1 MTHTSWA
8 VFEKAEPDFAAAVQA
23 RFAQYPHHVLAT
35 LRKDGSPRVT
45 GLNVD
50 IRGGELWL
58 GMMAGSM
65 KARDLQRDPRFALH
79 TNPGEGETMP
89 DGDVRISGR
98 AVELVDPPELHRYAE
113 ETETPHPFH
122 LFYADLTEVV
132 HIGIEGDDLVVRTW
146 LPDHSLRTQRR
157 GTDDEP
163 PREDPAPEDEPGG
176 GGLPRSGAAP
186 GA

>member
-1 MTHTSWA
+1 MTTNNWA
-8 VFEKAEPDFAAAVQA
+8 AFEKAEPEFAEAVRA
-23 RFAQYPHHVLAT
+23 RFAQYPHHVLGT
-35 LRKDGSPRVT
+35 LRKDGSPRLA

-98 AVELVDPPELHRYAE
+98 AVELLDPPELHRYAE
-113 ETETPHPFH
+113 ETGGPSHPFH
-122 LFYADLTEVV
+122 LFHADLTEVV
-132 HIGIEGDDLVVRTW
+132 HIAVDGDDLVVRTW
-146 LPDHSLRTQRR
+146 TPARGLHTLRR
-157 GTDDEP
+157 GNDDEP
-163 PREDPAPEDEPGG
+163 PREDPEGE
-176 GGLPRSGAAP
+176 AAP
-186 GA
+186 DTPAG

>member
-65 KARDLQRDPRFALH
+65 KARDLERDPRFALH

-98 AVELVDPPELHRYAE
+98 AVELLDPPELHRYAE

-146 LPDHSLRTQRR
+146 LPDHGLRTWRR
-157 GTDDEP
+157 GNDDEP

-176 GGLPRSGAAP
+176 GGLAR
-186 GA
+186 

>member
-1 MTHTSWA
+1 MTHTSWE
-8 VFEKAEPDFAAAVQA
+8 VFARAEPEFAAAVRA

-35 LRKDGSPRVT
+35 LRKDGSPRAS

-58 GMMAGSM
+58 GMMPGSM

-79 TNPGEGETMP
+79 TNPGAGETMP

-113 ETETPHPFH
+113 ETQTPHPFH

-132 HIGIEGDDLVVRTW
+132 RTTVRGDDLVLRTW
-146 LPDHSLRTQRR
+146 TPNHALRTLLR
-157 GTDDEP
+157 GNDDEP
-163 PREDPAPEDEPGG
+163 AREED
-176 GGLPRSGAAP
+176 AP
-186 GA
+186 GPA

>member
-8 VFEKAEPDFAAAVQA
+8 VFEKAEPEFAAAVEA

-35 LRKDGSPRVT
+35 LRKDGSPRVS

-65 KARDLQRDPRFALH
+65 KARDLQHDPRFALH
-79 TNPGEGETMP
+79 TNPGAGEDMP

-122 LFYADLTEVV
+122 LFYADLAEVV
-132 HIGIEGDDLVVRTW
+132 HIGVEGDDLV
-146 LPDHSLRTQRR
+146 LRSWTPARGVHTVRR
-157 GTDDEP
+157 GNDDEP
-163 PREDPAPEDEPGG
+163 PREDPEPGEPAPG
-176 GGLPRSGAAP
+176 GAA
-186 GA
+186 G